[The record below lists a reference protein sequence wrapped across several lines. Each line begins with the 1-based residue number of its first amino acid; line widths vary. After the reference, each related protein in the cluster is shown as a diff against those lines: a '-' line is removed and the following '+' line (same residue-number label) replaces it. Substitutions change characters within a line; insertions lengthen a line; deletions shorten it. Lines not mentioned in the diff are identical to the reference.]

1 MIKEHDRIVLLKD
14 LPEDGLQAGDVGTVV
29 HIHRQGEAFEV
40 EFMTLDG
47 GTVAVITLLSSQIRA
62 VSKRDITHVRELA
75 VSWLKKDFADVD
87 NMVRLK
93 EFPPFKFINKSSKH
107 FFL

>member
-14 LPEDGLQAGDVGTVV
+14 LPEDSLQAGDVGTVV

-40 EFMTLDG
+40 EFVTLDG

-75 VSWLKKDFADVD
+75 VS
-87 NMVRLK
+87 
-93 EFPPFKFINKSSKH
+93 
-107 FFL
+107 

>member
-14 LPEDGLQAGDVGTVV
+14 LPEDGLQSGDVGTVV
-29 HIHRQGEAFEV
+29 HIYPRGEAFEV

-75 VSWLKKDFADVD
+75 VS
-87 NMVRLK
+87 
-93 EFPPFKFINKSSKH
+93 
-107 FFL
+107 

>member
-14 LPEDGLQAGDVGTVV
+14 LPEDGLQAGDVGAVV

-75 VSWLKKDFADVD
+75 VS
-87 NMVRLK
+87 
-93 EFPPFKFINKSSKH
+93 
-107 FFL
+107 

>member
-29 HIHRQGEAFEV
+29 HIYRQGEAFEV

-75 VSWLKKDFADVD
+75 VS
-87 NMVRLK
+87 
-93 EFPPFKFINKSSKH
+93 
-107 FFL
+107 

>member
-47 GTVAVITLLSSQIRA
+47 GTVDVITLLSSQIRA

-75 VSWLKKDFADVD
+75 VS
-87 NMVRLK
+87 
-93 EFPPFKFINKSSKH
+93 
-107 FFL
+107 

>member
-29 HIHRQGEAFEV
+29 HIHRQGKAFEV

-75 VSWLKKDFADVD
+75 VS
-87 NMVRLK
+87 
-93 EFPPFKFINKSSKH
+93 
-107 FFL
+107 

>member
-1 MIKEHDRIVLLKD
+1 MIKEHNRIVLLKD

-47 GTVAVITLLSSQIRA
+47 GTVAVVTLLSSQIRA
-62 VSKRDITHVRELA
+62 VSKRDITHVRELT
-75 VSWLKKDFADVD
+75 VS
-87 NMVRLK
+87 
-93 EFPPFKFINKSSKH
+93 
-107 FFL
+107 

>member
-14 LPEDGLQAGDVGTVV
+14 LPEDGLQSGDVGTVV
-29 HIHRQGEAFEV
+29 HIYRQGEAFEV

-75 VSWLKKDFADVD
+75 VS
-87 NMVRLK
+87 
-93 EFPPFKFINKSSKH
+93 
-107 FFL
+107 

>member
-1 MIKEHDRIVLLKD
+1 MITEHDRIVLLKD

-47 GTVAVITLLSSQIRA
+47 GTVAVVTLLSSQIRA

-75 VSWLKKDFADVD
+75 VS
-87 NMVRLK
+87 
-93 EFPPFKFINKSSKH
+93 
-107 FFL
+107 

>member
-47 GTVAVITLLSSQIRA
+47 GTVAV
-62 VSKRDITHVRELA
+62 
-75 VSWLKKDFADVD
+75 
-87 NMVRLK
+87 
-93 EFPPFKFINKSSKH
+93 
-107 FFL
+107 

>member
-47 GTVAVITLLSSQIRA
+47 RTVAVVTLLSSQIRT
-62 VSKRDITHVRELA
+62 VSKRDITHVRELT
-75 VSWLKKDFADVD
+75 VS
-87 NMVRLK
+87 
-93 EFPPFKFINKSSKH
+93 
-107 FFL
+107 

>member
-14 LPEDGLQAGDVGTVV
+14 LPEDGLQAGDVGTVI

-62 VSKRDITHVRELA
+62 VSKRDITHVRELS
-75 VSWLKKDFADVD
+75 VS
-87 NMVRLK
+87 
-93 EFPPFKFINKSSKH
+93 
-107 FFL
+107 